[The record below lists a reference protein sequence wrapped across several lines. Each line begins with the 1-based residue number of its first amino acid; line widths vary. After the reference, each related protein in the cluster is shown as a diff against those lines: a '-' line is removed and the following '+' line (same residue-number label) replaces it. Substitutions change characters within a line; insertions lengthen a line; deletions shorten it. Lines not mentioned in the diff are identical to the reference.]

1 MTITIVTISKIQNRS
16 QTYKPQSLN
25 SANSALP
32 LLAVLVEKP
41 DPRGEKR
48 ARERDQGKALAGK
61 STLNRLELTGAEV
74 SEEAGSA
81 ELCAAAHYSAGLS
94 GDDRQP
100 SGYMTITI
108 VTISKIQNR
117 SQTHKPQSLNGAN
130 SALAPPRSPAGGT
143 GGEARPARRKRR
155 RERDQSKALAGKSTL
170 NRLELSAPEAGSAD
184 LLWRSAAFS

>member
-61 STLNRLELTGAEV
+61 STLNRLELTGAE
-74 SEEAGSA
+74 G
-81 ELCAAAHYSAGLS
+81 
-94 GDDRQP
+94 
-100 SGYMTITI
+100 
-108 VTISKIQNR
+108 
-117 SQTHKPQSLNGAN
+117 
-130 SALAPPRSPAGGT
+130 
-143 GGEARPARRKRR
+143 
-155 RERDQSKALAGKSTL
+155 SKA
-170 NRLELSAPEAGSAD
+170 AGSAD
-184 LLWRSAAFS
+184 RLGRSAAFS